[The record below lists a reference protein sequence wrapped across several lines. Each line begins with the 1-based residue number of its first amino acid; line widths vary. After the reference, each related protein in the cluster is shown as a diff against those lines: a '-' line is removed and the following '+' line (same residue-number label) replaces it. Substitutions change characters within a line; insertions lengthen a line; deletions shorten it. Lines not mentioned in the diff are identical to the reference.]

1 MAVLPVI
8 YDLWPNLACRGRIK
22 GVRRQIAAGTRQKP
36 LLLMRQK
43 ACGSPANPQEL
54 PDAAQTK
61 PEIKKSQRQ
70 AHFYSR
76 AKMFLFHGLCGF
88 PVWDCNRAERRS
100 NALEFSVTHFEKA
113 CFPSFFFFF
122 SFHSTLSSP
131 SLSKFTP
138 PTIFTGLILNVLQ
151 PPLVAFRGCQMMFNS
166 YFVLHFNLAH
176 L

>member
-1 MAVLPVI
+1 
-8 YDLWPNLACRGRIK
+8 
-22 GVRRQIAAGTRQKP
+22 
-36 LLLMRQK
+36 MRQK

-76 AKMFLFHGLCGF
+76 AKVFLFHGLGGF
-88 PVWDCNRAERRS
+88 LVWDCNRAEKR
-100 NALEFSVTHFEKA
+100 NDALEFSVTDFEKA
-113 CFPSFFFFF
+113 GFSSFFFF
-122 SFHSTLSSP
+122 SFPALST
-131 SLSKFTP
+131 FTP
-138 PTIFTGLILNVLQ
+138 PTTLSGLILKVLK

-166 YFVLHFNLAH
+166 YFVLHFNLAY